1 METAT
6 YHCEE
11 HSWKTGLRCAFKAK
25 LTRADGK
32 RVCKLHKTIPKT
44 FLNRMKDLKNE
55 LEYRMDWHEYFM
67 SVALLVSLRSPSFK
81 LKVGSVIVKD
91 NRVISSG
98 YNGYPTGAPHES
110 IYRDNHEI
118 NTIHSEQNSISDSA
132 KRGVSI
138 DNGTIYITH
147 FPCIN
152 CCKYIISSGIRT
164 VIYLE
169 DYNNDILVNDLFRQA
184 NVIVYRIDQLVY

>member
-1 METAT
+1 M
-6 YHCEE
+6 
-11 HSWKTGLRCAFKAK
+11 
-25 LTRADGK
+25 
-32 RVCKLHKTIPKT
+32 
-44 FLNRMKDLKNE
+44 FLNRLLELKTN
-55 LEYRMDWHEYFM
+55 LEYRLDWNEYFM
-67 SVALLVSLRSPSFK
+67 SLAVLISTRSPSSK

-98 YNGYPTGAPHES
+98 YNGYASGTPHIS
-110 IYRDNHEI
+110 INRDGHEI

-138 DNGTIYITH
+138 DNSTIYITH

-152 CCKYIISSGIRT
+152 CCKYIISSGIKT

-169 DYNNDILVNDLFRQA
+169 DYKNDLIVLDLFQQA
-184 NVIVYRIDQLVY
+184 NVQIHKMI